1 MEHGLPFAI
10 INMDIMAMSDNG
22 YTQKEMLALLLEGQK
37 DLNKRFDLLHE
48 KVNQKISRSELLA
61 WTTVLAV
68 LIAGLSQYM
77 P

>member
-1 MEHGLPFAI
+1 
-10 INMDIMAMSDNG
+10 MSNGNG

-37 DLNKRFDLLHE
+37 DMNKRFDVLHE

-68 LIAGLSQYM
+68 LVAGLSQYIT
-77 P
+77 

>member
-1 MEHGLPFAI
+1 MV
-10 INMDIMAMSDNG
+10 DMAMADNG

-37 DLNKRFDLLHE
+37 DMNIRIDALHE

>member
-1 MEHGLPFAI
+1 MVG
-10 INMDIMAMSDNG
+10 MAMADNG

-37 DLNKRFDLLHE
+37 DMNIRIDALHE

>member
-1 MEHGLPFAI
+1 MGI
-10 INMDIMAMSDNG
+10 TVMADNG

-37 DLNKRFDLLHE
+37 DMNIRIDALHE

>member
-1 MEHGLPFAI
+1 MYKYVTA
-10 INMDIMAMSDNG
+10 NMGARIVMADNG

-37 DLNKRFDLLHE
+37 EQSHRIDALHE

-68 LIAGLSQYM
+68 LVAGLSSYVN
-77 P
+77 

>member
-1 MEHGLPFAI
+1 MT
-10 INMDIMAMSDNG
+10 DNG

-37 DLNKRFDLLHE
+37 DMNVRIDQLHE

-61 WTTVLAV
+61 WTTVIAV

>member
-1 MEHGLPFAI
+1 MV
-10 INMDIMAMSDNG
+10 MADNG

-37 DLNKRFDLLHE
+37 DMNVRIDQLHE

-61 WTTVLAV
+61 WTTVIAV
-68 LIAGLSQYM
+68 LVAGLSQYM

>member
-1 MEHGLPFAI
+1 MG
-10 INMDIMAMSDNG
+10 IMVMADNG
-22 YTQKEMLALLLEGQK
+22 YTQKEMLALLLEGQT
-37 DLNKRFDLLHE
+37 DMNVRIDQLHE

-61 WTTVLAV
+61 WTTVIAV

>member
-1 MEHGLPFAI
+1 MV
-10 INMDIMAMSDNG
+10 MADNG

-37 DLNKRFDLLHE
+37 DMNVRIDALHE

-68 LIAGLSQYM
+68 LIAGLSQFV
-77 P
+77 

>member
-1 MEHGLPFAI
+1 
-10 INMDIMAMSDNG
+10 MAMADNG

-37 DLNKRFDLLHE
+37 DMNIRIDALHE
-48 KVNQKISRSELLA
+48 KVNQKISRSVLLA
-61 WTTVLAV
+61 WTTVFAV

>member
-1 MEHGLPFAI
+1 
-10 INMDIMAMSDNG
+10 MADNG

-37 DLNKRFDLLHE
+37 DMNIRIDALHE

-61 WTTVLAV
+61 LTTVLAV

>member
-1 MEHGLPFAI
+1 
-10 INMDIMAMSDNG
+10 MADNG
-22 YTQKEMLALLLEGQK
+22 YTQNEMLALLLEGQK
-37 DLNKRFDLLHE
+37 DMNIRIDALHE